1 MLLDWTFT
9 PYTIPLFVAAA
20 ISGLL
25 FFPARRRLNAPG
37 ARAFAWFSA
46 LAALWCL
53 GYALEIGAT
62 TLPAKLFWVKLQYV
76 GIVNVSPVF
85 IVFCLQYTR
94 RWRFSNAALVIFFVI
109 PWLLLLSV
117 WLEPGLGIFYR
128 DVSLTTTDPF
138 INLDLTYGPLFWT
151 LIFYSY
157 SMLLAGSY
165 LLLTLGYKLR
175 NPYRLQTYG
184 LVIATI
190 FPWLGNGLYVA
201 RLTPF
206 PALDLTP
213 LGFAATAIFLGWNL
227 RKLSLLDVTPFARD
241 IVLENMSNV
250 MLVWNE
256 QHRLLDYNP
265 SAERFF
271 NSVTPLKVSM
281 TAHQLFQGPF
291 SDVLPLYDK
300 NEVQQEIELS
310 WDANSVFFEV
320 TVSPLR
326 DQRGQP
332 SGRLLILHDVTEARR
347 AAQELENQKQLF
359 ETLVEI
365 AHVVTQTPQ
374 LETTLHSTLS
384 IAVDTTAADTG
395 SLFLFDEDQNITHR
409 ILAWPNIDPELQTV
423 VETAVLKK
431 GLAGW
436 VLQNKQSA
444 CVHDTA
450 DDNRWLNLGG
460 QPYTVRSALAVPVL
474 RKGNVMGILTLTHP
488 NTHHFTEEKIQLMQL
503 AADQISL
510 AFTNAQMYAAE
521 QRLVE
526 ELSIARDQAEAAS
539 RSKSAFLANMSH
551 ELRTPLTAIIGYN
564 ELLQEILSAQ
574 NSGTQLLPYL
584 QKSETAA
591 YHLLAIISE
600 ILDMSKIEAGKVT
613 IHIEEIEISTL
624 VQNLANVVQPL
635 MNPNS
640 NQFTVNC
647 PPDIGSMY
655 SDPTLLNQ
663 VLLNLLGNAAKF
675 TENGTVELH
684 VMRDAQYVHFQ
695 VGDTGIG
702 LTEAQIA
709 GLFQP
714 FTQAD
719 SSLSRKFGGTGL
731 GLSISQHYCHML
743 GGEICVASQF
753 GQGSTF
759 TAKLP
764 WRARNSAK

>member
-9 PYTIPLFVAAA
+9 PYTIPLFIAAA

-85 IVFCLQYTR
+85 IVFALQYTR
-94 RWRFSNAALVIFFVI
+94 RWRFSDSALVIFFVI
-109 PWLLLLSV
+109 PWLLLLTV

-128 DVSLTTTDPF
+128 EVSLKTTDPF

-165 LLLTLGYKLR
+165 LLLKLGYKLR
-175 NPYRLQTYG
+175 DPYRLQTYG

-271 NSVTPLKVSM
+271 NRVTPLKVSM

-291 SDVLPLYDK
+291 SEVLPLYDK

-310 WDANSVFFEV
+310 WGTNSGFFEV

-347 AAQELENQKQLF
+347 AAQELQNQKQLF

-374 LETTLHSTLS
+374 LEKTLHSTLS

-450 DDNRWLNLGG
+450 DDGRWLNLGG

-600 ILDMSKIEAGKVT
+600 ILDMSKIEAGKVAL
-613 IHIEEIEISTL
+613 HIEAIEINTL
-624 VQNLANVVQPL
+624 VQNVVNVVQPL
-635 MNPNS
+635 MSPNS
-640 NQFTVNC
+640 NQFTVHC
-647 PPDIGSMY
+647 PSDIGSMY

-675 TENGTVELH
+675 TENGTVALH
-684 VMRDAQYVHFQ
+684 VARDEQFIHFQ
-695 VGDTGIG
+695 VCDTGIG

-764 WRARNSAK
+764 WQVKNIAK